1 MSISCYA
8 VKCQETKLVKSTKV
22 TPHSAMLCAAKL
34 RSFYSVEANTERP
47 LEYDKFPTL
56 STEARDVRA
65 AFKLDSCIKEGIY
78 KFYTR
83 NRAPTRNGVS
93 TRTLLSSDVNSSG
106 RSIEQVIAC
115 GRPRA
120 VYNEVLG
127 SQINL
132 QMAIRKFQAAQ
143 ATLSTWEREFM
154 AQEADAENKDLG
166 ML

>member
-1 MSISCYA
+1 MLCCKVARKETREINKSI
-8 VKCQETKLVKSTKV
+8 
-22 TPHSAMLCAAKL
+22 PHSAMLRAAKL

-47 LEYDKFPTL
+47 LEYDEFPTL
-56 STEARDVRA
+56 STEDRDVRA

-83 NRAPTRNGVS
+83 NRAPTRNGVYGES
-93 TRTLLSSDVNSSG
+93 TRTLLSSDVNSAG
-106 RSIEQVIAC
+106 IAIEQVIAC
-115 GRPRA
+115 DRPRA

-132 QMAIRKFQAAQ
+132 QVAIRKFQAAQ
-143 ATLSTWEREFM
+143 ATLSRWEREFM